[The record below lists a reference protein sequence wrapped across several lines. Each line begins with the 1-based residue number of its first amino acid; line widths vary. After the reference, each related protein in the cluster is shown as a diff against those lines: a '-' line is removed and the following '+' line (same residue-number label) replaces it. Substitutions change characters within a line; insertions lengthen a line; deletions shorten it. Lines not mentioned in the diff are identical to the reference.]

1 MNIFLKE
8 HKHKRKQ
15 GNICFALFCTTN
27 IHYFLFKFKHDN
39 IYEKLFHQ
47 YLN

>member
-1 MNIFLKE
+1 MNIYLK
-8 HKHKRKQ
+8 
-15 GNICFALFCTTN
+15 NINIKLNKEIYVLPYFVPTN